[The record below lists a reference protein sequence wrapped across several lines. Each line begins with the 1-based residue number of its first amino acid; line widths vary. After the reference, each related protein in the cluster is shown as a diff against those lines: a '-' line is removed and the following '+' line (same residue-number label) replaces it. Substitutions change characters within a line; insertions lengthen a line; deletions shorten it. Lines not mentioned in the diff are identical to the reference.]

1 MLIKIRRGFSS
12 EWQSANPVLALGEQG
27 FDVDLMRVKVGDG
40 VTPWLSLPFIDK
52 RKKQGVGMDFV
63 SMASGIISPVQHG
76 LGVVPHKIEWYF
88 QCWQAT
94 NSYAVGDRLYSVQ
107 TGQPNIYADEVA
119 LYVTLPATTTLLN
132 KGTSTSATLNRSRW
146 RLTVKPFIYE

>member
-27 FDVDLMRVKVGDG
+27 LDIDLMRVKVGDG

-52 RKKQGVGMDFV
+52 RKIQGAGMNVVALSTGF
-63 SMASGIISPVQHG
+63 ITQVQHG
-76 LGVVPHKIEWYF
+76 LGRVPDFIEWYF
-88 QCWQAT
+88 HCQQAA
-94 NSYAVGDRLYSVQ
+94 NGYAAGDRLYSAQ
-107 TGQPNIYADEVA
+107 TGQPNIYADVTNV
-119 LYVTLPATTTLLN
+119 YVTLPAATTILL
-132 KGTSTSATLNRSRW
+132 KGDSTSATLTRSRW